1 MPSPFSTLSKSS
13 IMKRKRQTC
22 GRLKNINTTTCH
34 PVDPKLTEIIY
45 PPYNEETKQLPPG
58 KDKKVLPKT
67 GNK

>member
-1 MPSPFSTLSKSS
+1 
-13 IMKRKRQTC
+13 MKRKRQTC